1 MIDTWIGVHADRLD
15 CILDC
20 DDDGGTTIRFP
31 ERGFGLLSFLVSK
44 KIQMICASGD
54 GGDDVIIIHNQKGKR
69 DLH

>member
-1 MIDTWIGVHADRLD
+1 MTMAGRQL
-15 CILDC
+15 
-20 DDDGGTTIRFP
+20 GSERERERIRFVEFP
-31 ERGFGLLSFLVSK
+31 VSK